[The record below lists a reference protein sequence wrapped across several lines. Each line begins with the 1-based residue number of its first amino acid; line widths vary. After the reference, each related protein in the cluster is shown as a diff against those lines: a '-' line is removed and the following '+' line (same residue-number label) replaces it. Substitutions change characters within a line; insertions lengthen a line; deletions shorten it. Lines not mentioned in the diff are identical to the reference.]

1 MATTTATKTKAVKA
15 DAKKTKTDAKRV
27 GTDLKKTADDALG
40 LARTTAEN
48 VQKDL
53 AETAGTVRESV
64 QSVFLAGL
72 GALSMAE
79 EEGSKLFKK
88 LVKKGET
95 VDLPG
100 FGADRVKLIRQKL
113 DETTE
118 DATDAVKTRV
128 SDAKYVATETADKL
142 EDRVSDAV
150 AQVMK
155 RIGVPTREEVSELT
169 ASVERLTTHIDSLK
183 EQRAAAPVAAPAE
196 LAMESVGGGWYELRV
211 GTVVIEKVQ
220 GKEDAEAA
228 LVRLQTAQV

>member
-1 MATTTATKTKAVKA
+1 MATTTKAVKA
-15 DAKKTKTDAKRV
+15 DAKKTRTDAARA
-27 GTDLKKTADDALG
+27 GTDLKKTADDTLG

-48 VQKDL
+48 VQTDL
-53 AETAGTVRESV
+53 AETVISVRESV

-79 EEGSKLFKK
+79 EEGSKMFKK
-88 LVKKGET
+88 LVKKGEK

-100 FGADRVKLIRQKL
+100 FGADRVRLIRQKL

-128 SDAKYVATETADKL
+128 SDARYVATETADRL

-169 ASVERLTTHIDSLK
+169 ASVERLTKHIDALK
-183 EQRAAAPVAAPAE
+183 EQRAAAPSAE
-196 LAMESVGGGWYELRV
+196 LSMESVGGGWYELRV
-211 GTVVIEKVQ
+211 GQVVVEKVQ

-228 LVRLQTAQV
+228 LIRLQTSQV

>member
-1 MATTTATKTKAVKA
+1 MATKTAVKN
-15 DAKKTKTDAKRV
+15 DAKKTKDDATRV
-27 GTDLKKTADDALG
+27 ESDAKKTARDARS
-40 LARTTAEN
+40 LAMTTAET
-48 VQKDL
+48 VQRDL
-53 AETAGTVRESV
+53 IDTAGDVKESV
-64 QSVFLAGL
+64 QNVFLAGL

-88 LVKKGET
+88 LVKKGEK

-100 FGADRVKLIRQKL
+100 FGADRVQMIRRKL

-118 DATDAVKTRV
+118 DATDAVKSRV
-128 SDAKYVATETADKL
+128 SDARYVATETADRL

-169 ASVERLTTHIDSLK
+169 ASVERLTKHIDALK
-183 EQRAAAPVAAPAE
+183 EQRAAAPSAE
-196 LAMESVGGGWYELRV
+196 LSMESVGGGWYELRV
-211 GTVVIEKVQ
+211 GQVVVEKVQ

-228 LVRLQTAQV
+228 LIRLQTSQV